1 MRNPIL
7 DDIAKLMTDAAGVAQ
22 GMRKEVEVATTG
34 LLERWLAEQN
44 IPTGEEVAALR
55 ESVRLA
61 DEEREALAVRVAALE
76 AALAVRQAEESA
88 LESPTEES
96 PEKAAPEPSGAHAES
111 SSGAGDAS
119 NEVAPSGQETSTD
132 TDRENGSPGA

>member
-61 DEEREALAVRVAALE
+61 DEEREALAARVAALE
-76 AALAVRQAEESA
+76 AALAMKQAE
-88 LESPTEES
+88 ESPTEES
-96 PEKAAPEPSGAHAES
+96 PEEAPQEPSGAHAEP
-111 SSGAGDAS
+111 SSGEGDATHQ
-119 NEVAPSGQETSTD
+119 VAPSGQETSTD
-132 TDRENGSPGA
+132 SDREDGHQGA

>member
-61 DEEREALAVRVAALE
+61 DEEREALAARVAALE
-76 AALAVRQAEESA
+76 AALAVKQAEESA
-88 LESPTEES
+88 EESPTEES
-96 PEKAAPEPSGAHAES
+96 PQEAPQEPSGAHAEP
-111 SSGAGDAS
+111 SSGEGDATHQ
-119 NEVAPSGQETSTD
+119 VAPSGQETSTD
-132 TDRENGSPGA
+132 SDREDGNQGA